1 MLLERRV
8 PAGNRRAV
16 ARKTRSICQG
26 WRIEA
31 NRDRMS
37 SFAVPQAGVVGER
50 SAKHRFP
57 CGAAGI
63 AKGCAA
69 APLGPFTGEGTSYS
83 TQRKVN
89 GTLHQYKDNE
99 TFHQCKVNGT
109 RSPHEQIATGYE
121 SPNPPAT
128 SSAYD
133 ARSHR
138 CHDHSYA
145 PSHTP
150 YRAHPAHTVP
160 PAYGRNRAPDY
171 ALPG

>member
-89 GTLHQYKDNE
+89 GT
-99 TFHQCKVNGT
+99 

-150 YRAHPAHTVP
+150 YRARPAHTVP